1 MTLKRAKRACKV
13 DFFEMLPSK
22 PSILRE
28 EHGKRKLVLPVMKK
42 RIFRRG
48 INILQKNEVFL
59 WKNIYRTI
67 N

>member
-22 PSILRE
+22 PSNLRE

-42 RIFRRG
+42 NFP
-48 INILQKNEVFL
+48 
-59 WKNIYRTI
+59 
-67 N
+67 